1 MAEQLEQLGSLLCA
15 SIAAGRYD
23 EARQLAE
30 RCVAVRTTETHD
42 AIVSI
47 LEKAREIAVLQRAIA
62 TERLA
67 HVRQAAQ
74 YSPPAEAKILHA
86 GKG

>member
-15 SIAAGRYD
+15 SIAAGHYD
-23 EARQLAE
+23 KACELAE
-30 RCVAVRTTETHD
+30 RCVALRTAETHD

-47 LEKAREIAVLQRAIA
+47 LEKAREIAVVQRSITA
-62 TERLA
+62 ERLA

-74 YSPPAEAKILHA
+74 YSPPAEAKILHT